1 MKKIILHIAAISFI
15 ASTSFA
21 QKTVKKAAPKA
32 TAPTTVLDRS
42 IRPKAGPAPEIKLG
56 KTEQFTLANGL
67 KVFVVENHKLPT
79 IDISIQFDTKPALEG
94 KAAGLAQITGE
105 LMTSGTKTKS
115 KDELSIAIDNIGAE
129 VNASTSAISAGS
141 LKKHQTALLE
151 ILSDIVINAD
161 FKQDEFEKAKKQLLA
176 GLESSKNEPDAM
188 LNNITSVINFG
199 KNHPYGEFI
208 TKETVN
214 NITLKDVEKRYNS
227 YYKPNNAYLI
237 ISLSP

>member
-1 MKKIILHIAAISFI
+1 MKKIILHIVAISFI

-94 KAAGLAQITGE
+94 KG
-105 LMTSGTKTKS
+105 
-115 KDELSIAIDNIGAE
+115 
-129 VNASTSAISAGS
+129 
-141 LKKHQTALLE
+141 
-151 ILSDIVINAD
+151 
-161 FKQDEFEKAKKQLLA
+161 
-176 GLESSKNEPDAM
+176 
-188 LNNITSVINFG
+188 
-199 KNHPYGEFI
+199 
-208 TKETVN
+208 
-214 NITLKDVEKRYNS
+214 
-227 YYKPNNAYLI
+227 
-237 ISLSP
+237 

>member
-1 MKKIILHIAAISFI
+1 MKKIILHIVAISFI

-115 KDELSIAIDNIGAE
+115 KDELSSAIDNIGAE
-129 VNASTSAISAGS
+129 VNASTSGISAGS

-151 ILSDIVINAD
+151 ILSDILINAD
-161 FKQDEFEKAKKQLLA
+161 FKQDEFEKAKKQLRIQNAMNLA
-176 GLESSKNEPDAM
+176 GQRSNVEWVDVNGEKKEGVFKRVPDRSDLSADINENLIVELYSK
-188 LNNITSVINFG
+188 
-199 KNHPYGEFI
+199 
-208 TKETVN
+208 
-214 NITLKDVEKRYNS
+214 
-227 YYKPNNAYLI
+227 
-237 ISLSP
+237 